1 MLDDMSLGLLNWI
14 ERKVLLMSLSSSEK
28 EVFSEELKA
37 KKDKYIR
44 QRVYYENLMT
54 LNDPEFYKKNAI

>member
-1 MLDDMSLGLLNWI
+1 
-14 ERKVLLMSLSSSEK
+14 MSLSSSEK
-28 EVFSEELKA
+28 EVFTEELKA

>member
-28 EVFSEELKA
+28 EVFTEELKA